1 MKERLIRKLLD
12 TVIEMLTKE
21 GSGLLVKTIIDDVV
35 DVLENRLEADP
46 TIFSKALMAAIGML
60 RQATGIPDDIGGDE
74 DETWNG
80 YW

>member
-46 TIFSKALMAAIGML
+46 TIFSKALMAASI
-60 RQATGIPDDIGGDE
+60 RPQAKNSGGISGHGG
-74 DETWNG
+74 TA
-80 YW
+80 